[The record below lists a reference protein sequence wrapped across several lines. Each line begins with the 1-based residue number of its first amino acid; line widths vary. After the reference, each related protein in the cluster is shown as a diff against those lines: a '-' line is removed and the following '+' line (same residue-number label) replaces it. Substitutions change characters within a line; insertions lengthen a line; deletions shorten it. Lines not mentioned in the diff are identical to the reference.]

1 MNGNAIRNTLALVLM
16 AVGAVAGAGAAQAMG
31 DRTPTAEERPGW
43 VRPGDVLADQRA
55 GQADSVPEEAPAQAL
70 PQAEGDAPQV
80 FFGPEGEPADW
91 RWKARLVVVFAD
103 TPQDPAYLRQ
113 MRALEAGVPALVER
127 EVVVVVDTDPA
138 ANGAWRRALRP
149 EGFSLILID
158 MDGTVMLR
166 KPAPWDM
173 REISRAIDRFPQRR
187 QELRRNGLMP

>member
-1 MNGNAIRNTLALVLM
+1 MRNTLAIVLM
-16 AVGAVAGAGAAQAMG
+16 AIGVAAAAQFGMAGAAQAMG
-31 DRTPTAEERPGW
+31 DRTPAPEERPGW
-43 VRPGDVLADQRA
+43 VRPGDVLAGQRA
-55 GQADSVPEEAPAQAL
+55 EAPETPAL
-70 PQAEGDAPQV
+70 PQPEGDAPQV
-80 FFGPEGEPADW
+80 FFGPEGQPSDW

-113 MRALEAGVPALVER
+113 MRALEAGVPALTDR
-127 EVVVVVDTDPA
+127 EAIVVVDTDPA

-187 QELRRNGLMP
+187 QELRRSEPLP

>member
-1 MNGNAIRNTLALVLM
+1 MNGKAIRNTLALVLVAM
-16 AVGAVAGAGAAQAMG
+16 GVVAGVGPVQAMG

-55 GQADSVPEEAPAQAL
+55 GQGESPPEAPAQAL
-70 PQAEGDAPQV
+70 PQPEGGAPQV
-80 FFGPEGEPADW
+80 FFGPEGAPADW

-103 TPQDPAYLRQ
+103 TAQDPAYLRQ

-138 ANGAWRRALRP
+138 AHGAWRRVLRP

-187 QELRRNGLMP
+187 QELRRDGLMP